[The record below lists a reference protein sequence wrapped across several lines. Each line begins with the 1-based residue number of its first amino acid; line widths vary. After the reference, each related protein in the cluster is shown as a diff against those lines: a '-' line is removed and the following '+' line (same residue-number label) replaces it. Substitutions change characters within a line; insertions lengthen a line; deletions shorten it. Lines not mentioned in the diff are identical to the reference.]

1 MTKKSFNVFLVL
13 LLVAAIFAS
22 CSNEVGELKSS
33 EAKYADLTL
42 KVSGEVSKAI
52 DTLSDGYA
60 TGLAVA
66 SYEYKAA
73 CTSAPGAQGTQSSWT
88 SLTVSEGTA
97 TLEQMARGDWTIQ
110 IRAKNSTGGVI
121 LYGTASLANFSAS
134 NNTLA
139 ITLKNDI
146 SGSGV
151 RANDSAV
158 TVSFGVTVPTV
169 SGATATLKY
178 VPLANIATL
187 GSGTTVSLT
196 ATASKSTAINGN
208 AIQLSDSIPE
218 AIGVTD
224 VAGMTAY
231 TGTVNL
237 QPGLYVMQ
245 FIYSDPSVTNHDSN
259 ADPNMSGQVFAF
271 RVAENAPFA
280 INGTLTA
287 GELIDLEL
295 SPITVDDRTIT
306 VSFSTE
312 AACNGTTLT
321 ATLAAPAVTV
331 GDLASTSYVWFV
343 DGVQV
348 TNAGTNPAFSLA
360 YTKTGTH
367 VLTCVVSGTIDGIPA
382 VGYAVSE
389 FTTSVTP

>member
-1 MTKKSFNVFLVL
+1 MTKKKSFNVFMVL

-33 EAKYADLTL
+33 EAKYVDLS
-42 KVSGEVSKAI
+42 VEISGESKAI

-73 CTSAPGAQGTQSSWT
+73 CTSTPGAQGTQSSWL
-88 SLTVSEGTA
+88 SLTVSEGAA
-97 TLEQMARGDWTIQ
+97 TLEQMARGDWTIEV
-110 IRAKNSTGGVI
+110 RAKNSAGGVI
-121 LYGTASLANFSAS
+121 LYGTANIANLST
-134 NNTLA
+134 NNDTLA

-146 SGSGV
+146 TGN
-151 RANDSAV
+151 RANNTAV
-158 TVSFGVTVPTV
+158 TVSFGVTVPKVT
-169 SGATATLKY
+169 GATASLKY
-178 VPLANIATL
+178 VALADIATL
-187 GSGTTVSLT
+187 GSGTSVSLT
-196 ATASKSTAINGN
+196 ATASKSTTIDGN
-208 AIQLSDSIPE
+208 AIALSDTVPVALGSIS
-218 AIGVTD
+218 AS
-224 VAGMTAY
+224 GMTAY
-231 TGTVNL
+231 TGTVDL

-245 FIYSDPSVTNHDSN
+245 FQYIDPSEIAANQV
-259 ADPNMSGQVFAF
+259 MSGQTFAF
-271 RVAENAPFA
+271 RVTESQPFA

-306 VSFSTE
+306 VSFSTA
-312 AACNGTTLT
+312 AACNETTLT
-321 ATLAAPAVTV
+321 ATLATPTVAVGT
-331 GDLASTSYVWFV
+331 LASTSYVWFV

-367 VLTCVVSGTIDGIPA
+367 VLTCVVTGTIDGVAA
-382 VGYAVSE
+382 VGYAHSQ
-389 FTTSVTP
+389 FVTE